1 MFCSFLGA
9 VAGDLAL
16 TFAARGGVYI
26 AGGIVPRFVDRL
38 SRSSF
43 RKRFESK
50 GRFAS
55 YLRDIPTSVVVRTDE
70 SFIGLKTFFRHKMS
84 GSQGRP

>member
-26 AGGIVPRFVDRL
+26 AGGIVPRFADRL

-43 RKRFESK
+43 RKQFESK
-50 GRFAS
+50 GRFEA
-55 YLRDIPTSVVVRTDE
+55 YLRDIPTRVVVSTDE
-70 SFIGLKTFFRHKMS
+70 SFIGLKAFFHHKMA
-84 GSQGRP
+84 GSRGRP